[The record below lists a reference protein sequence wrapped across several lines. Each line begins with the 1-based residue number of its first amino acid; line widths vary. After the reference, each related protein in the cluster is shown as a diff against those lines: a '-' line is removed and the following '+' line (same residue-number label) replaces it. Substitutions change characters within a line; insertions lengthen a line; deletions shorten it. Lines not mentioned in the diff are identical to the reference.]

1 VLSGKELQR
10 SSVAP
15 ESGEEGMED
24 LSMMKSFLGGA
35 SHKINFEFP
44 GKVRKVTIPNAKVN
58 GKKVT
63 VEASFADLMEKK
75 VSLDGAIK
83 FK

>member
-1 VLSGKELQR
+1 
-10 SSVAP
+10 
-15 ESGEEGMED
+15 
-24 LSMMKSFLGGA
+24 MKSFLGGA

-75 VSLDGAIK
+75 VSLDGMIRYK
-83 FK
+83 